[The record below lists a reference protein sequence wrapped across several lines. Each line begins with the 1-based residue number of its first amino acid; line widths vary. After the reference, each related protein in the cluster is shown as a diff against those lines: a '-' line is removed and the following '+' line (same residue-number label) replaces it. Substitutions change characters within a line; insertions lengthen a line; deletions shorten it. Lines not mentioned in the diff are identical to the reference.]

1 MVVNNNIQDDK
12 KKQKELEKQ
21 QKELEKQQKELE
33 KQQKL
38 QQKEL
43 EKQQKLQQKEL
54 EKQKK
59 EEAKKLKELEKEQK
73 NIAKKEAENNENENK
88 LSMSKNIIS
97 FLNTKNQ
104 KKDYT
109 PVYQIISQIPNNLIN
124 KIIHIADIHIRL
136 LERHEEYNLVFEKFY
151 QDLITIRETNPN
163 TLVCLC
169 GDLLEKKDILRPNT
183 IVQTWNFLKSIS
195 DILPLIIIT
204 GNHDVIETNNDKID
218 SISSILKDRPT
229 NNIHYLRDSGV
240 YIYNNIIF
248 GVTSI
253 IDKYVLNKDEVDNIL
268 IQNNSNIHQLYD
280 LSQIKKVGL
289 YHGTL
294 SESMTNLGHLLMN
307 NDDSK
312 HFLTLDEFGSY
323 DYILLGDIHKFQY
336 LNSNKTVAYCSS
348 MVSQNFTE
356 TDQYHGYLEWDIL
369 TGYSEYHILQNDYA
383 HHKIDIDD
391 ILEDNDNITLS
402 NELIN
407 EKLKNIKSGLLE
419 LRYSDSYWK
428 INTSL
433 LTKQI
438 NNQFPKINIKWRLI
452 NKTNGKNRILQNK
465 MISKKL
471 ISNKEEI
478 ISNDINDIKEIKEV
492 IDNPELSDY
501 TDSDSKSNK
510 SLTLTDSYIFELIDL
525 YIKEKYP
532 TLNNDL
538 ANSIKT
544 KLNEI
549 VENNNISNREFANS
563 DWKILLLAFDNMYG
577 YGYNNVFD
585 FTKYS
590 INDIIGIFGQNGLGK
605 SAIIDIITFM
615 LFSRAARGN
624 ERTIP
629 KDVIN
634 VRCKTSHG
642 ILIIESNGK
651 KYMIIKHCKRNYH
664 ECKQRFSVKPTV
676 DLFELI
682 QYNNSNTTDNKA
694 KEIYEL
700 FGVKYYK
707 KSLNEEDRKQT
718 EIVISNITGTYE
730 NFLIT
735 SVLLQG
741 NTKTFKDMSSDDKKK
756 FLYQILK
763 INNFDNAAKDVESKY
778 KELKKSLNDRKI
790 KLETKIPIDVLEK
803 EIINIENNI
812 LPNLQDKLEKSENEL
827 LVLNVSINELIN
839 KQIPINCNLI
849 ISNDLEYDNNIKKIN
864 DYQLDIDKLNDIIN
878 CLNTEINDYEKKIE
892 DLSELKKSKE
902 IIDEYENTKNKLT
915 KLQNN
920 RYDKLNKL
928 TEKKQ
933 VYHLIK
939 TNNLNIDIANKNKSL
954 LENDLNELYDKIDKS
969 KLKITN
975 YKKLLKKLNLINDKE
990 SIENNNNINKE
1001 ELKSKQSLMFEQL
1014 NDLILQKQQLTN
1026 NIDDS
1031 VDYNDIDDKIIDYKS
1046 KIKEINKY
1054 LENNDN
1060 LEIIKSFSDIE
1071 NKYNSLV
1078 SSSIDYVYNTLETL
1092 KETKYNKT
1100 NFNENIDQIKDTLD
1114 IIHNKPTNK
1123 KHILIDKYEKIN
1135 KFNKEYQSKEN
1146 EYNELTI
1153 LIEKLSHNK
1162 ESFDKVRKLDIKINK
1177 QRVLIDSL
1185 DINSNLDEYNELQNQ
1200 LKLEI
1205 EYQNIINQLEIGQ
1218 VVLNDN
1224 IAKMTNQIKDIDIDI
1239 DNIKSN
1245 INTKNIID
1253 EIDND
1258 IIAIRDEINIFS
1270 KPDLVNNRYIRLQ
1283 QEEKLKLEYQKSIV
1297 EIGNIIIK
1305 NKQRLSELI
1314 NNIDKIKEQLDSYNQ
1329 NKDNIKINQQ
1339 INNELIDL
1347 RTNINII
1354 NKNNK
1359 IFNNDIIQNKTS
1371 LVNHK
1376 NNLEIS
1382 KTNMGEFKQ
1391 IETEKKLYEYLSTI
1405 LGKNGIPIY
1414 LLNKRLDDFT
1424 KRINTI
1430 LQPFINKHI
1439 ELQITKDDGI
1449 EIILKTHDDYIFY
1462 SIGGMESLMLDITFK
1477 IIIGQLS
1484 IMPKCNM
1491 LFIDESISVFDK
1503 EHLDNIEDLFIFL
1516 KQYYSTVYLITHIQ
1530 DVKHKVDKQLGVY
1543 SLNGY
1548 TLLRNIDGLS
1558 SINIDDQ
1565 ISNIINIRT
1574 DVNKLESD
1582 SESDSEN
1589 QIKKIKIKVKSK
1601 SNNIIPNILIV

>member
-1 MVVNNNIQDDK
+1 MVIKNNTIDPKIDSMKSK
-12 KKQKELEKQ
+12 KEQKEEAKKNKELEKQ
-21 QKELEKQQKELE
+21 QKILQKEE
-33 KQQKL
+33 AKKI
-38 QQKEL
+38 
-43 EKQQKLQQKEL
+43 KEL

-59 EEAKKLKELEKEQK
+59 EKASKIKELEKQQK
-73 NIAKKEAENNENENK
+73 IIAKKEKEDKKIKEENNENENK
-88 LSMSKNIIS
+88 LIMSKNIIS

-104 KKDYT
+104 KKDFT
-109 PVYQIISQIPNNLIN
+109 PVYQIISQIPNNIIN

-136 LERHEEYNLVFEKFY
+136 LERHEEYNLVFKKFY
-151 QDLITIRETNPN
+151 QDLTIIKQNNPN

-195 DILPLIIIT
+195 DILPLIIIA
-204 GNHDVIETNNDKID
+204 GNHDIIETNNDKID
-218 SISSILKDRPT
+218 SISSILKDRPI

-253 IDKYVLNKDEVDNIL
+253 IDKYILNKNELDNIF
-268 IQNNSNIHQLYD
+268 IQNNSNINQLYD
-280 LSQIKKVGL
+280 PTQIKTIGL

-294 SESMTNLGHLLMN
+294 SESLTNLGHLLIN
-307 NDDSK
+307 NEENK
-312 HFLTLDEFGSY
+312 HYLTLDEFGSY

-336 LNSNKTVAYCSS
+336 LNEKKTVAYCSS
-348 MVSQNFTE
+348 MISQNFTE
-356 TDQYHGYLEWDIL
+356 TDKYHGYLEWDIL
-369 TGYSEYHILQNDYA
+369 TGNSEYHILQNDYA

-391 ILEDNDNITLS
+391 LLEDKENIILS

-407 EKLKNIKSGLLE
+407 NKLKDINSGLLE
-419 LRYSDSYWK
+419 IRYSDSYWK

-452 NKTNGKNRILQNK
+452 NKTNGKNRILLNK

-471 ISNKEEI
+471 ISNKEEVL
-478 ISNDINDIKEIKEV
+478 SNDIEDNDQ
-492 IDNPELSDY
+492 ELSNY
-501 TDSDSKSNK
+501 IDSDNK
-510 SLTLTDSYIFELIDL
+510 SLTLTDSYLYELIDL
-525 YIKEKYP
+525 YMKEKYP
-532 TLNNDL
+532 TLNNEL
-538 ANSIKT
+538 ANGIKT

-549 VENNNISNREFANS
+549 VKNNNISNREFANS

-624 ERTIP
+624 EKTIP

-634 VRCKTSHG
+634 VRCKSSHG
-642 ILIIESNGK
+642 ILIIESNRK

-664 ECKQRFSVKPTV
+664 EGKERFSVKPTV

-682 QYNNSNTTDNKA
+682 PYNNLNIETKS

-700 FGVKYYK
+700 FGIKYYK
-707 KSLNEEDRKQT
+707 KSLNEEDRRQT
-718 EIVISNITGTYE
+718 EIVISNIIGTYE

-763 INNFDNAAKDVESKY
+763 INNLDNAAKDVESKY
-778 KELKKSLNDRKI
+778 KELKKILNERKI
-790 KLETKIPIDVLEK
+790 KLESKIPIDILEK
-803 EIINIENNI
+803 DIANIENDI
-812 LPNLQDKLEKSENEL
+812 LPNLQNKLEKSENDL
-827 LVLNVSINELIN
+827 LDLNKSINDLIN
-839 KQIPINCNLI
+839 KQIPINSNLI
-849 ISNDLEYDNNIKKIN
+849 INNDQEYQQNIKKIY
-864 DYQLDIDKLNDIIN
+864 DYKLEIDKLNNIIN
-878 CLNTEINDYEKKIE
+878 SLNTEINEYENKIE
-892 DLSELKKSKE
+892 NLSELKKSKE
-902 IIDEYENTKNKLT
+902 IIDEYENTKNKLA
-915 KLQNN
+915 KLQND

-933 VYHLIK
+933 SYHLIK
-939 TNNLNIDIANKNKSL
+939 TNNLSIDIANKNKL
-954 LENDLNELYDKIDKS
+954 LLQNDLNELYDKIDKS
-969 KLKITN
+969 KVKITN
-975 YKKLLKKLNLINDKE
+975 HKKLLKELNLINDKE
-990 SIENNNNINKE
+990 SIYNNNTNHKE
-1001 ELKSKQSLMFEQL
+1001 ELKNKQLIMFEQL
-1014 NDLILQKQQLTN
+1014 NDLILQKQQLNN
-1026 NIDDS
+1026 NIGDIEYD
-1031 VDYNDIDDKIIDYKS
+1031 DIDDKILNYKS
-1046 KIKEINKY
+1046 KIKELEKY
-1054 LENNDN
+1054 LQNKDN
-1060 LEIIKSFSDIE
+1060 LELLQSFNDIE
-1071 NKYNSLV
+1071 NKYKSLV
-1078 SSSIDYVYNTLETL
+1078 SSSIDYVYNTLDTL
-1092 KETKYNKT
+1092 KESKYNKD
-1100 NFNENIDQIKDTLD
+1100 NFNDNIDQIKDTLD
-1114 IIHNKPTNK
+1114 IIFNKPTNK
-1123 KHILIDKYEKIN
+1123 KHKLIDKYDIIN
-1135 KFNKEYQSKEN
+1135 KFNKEYQLKEN
-1146 EYNELTI
+1146 EYNEFII
-1153 LIEKLSHNK
+1153 LKDNLINHKNNFEEMKKIE
-1162 ESFDKVRKLDIKINK
+1162 IKINQ
-1177 QRVLIDSL
+1177 QRSLIDSL
-1185 DINSNLDEYNELQNQ
+1185 DININLNEYDELQNQ
-1200 LKLEI
+1200 LKLEL
-1205 EYQNIINQLEIGQ
+1205 EYQNIINQSDAEQ
-1218 VVLNDN
+1218 VILNDN
-1224 IAKMTNQIKDIDIDI
+1224 IAKITNQIKDIDIDI
-1239 DNIKSN
+1239 DNIKLN
-1245 INTKNIID
+1245 INIKKLID
-1253 EIDND
+1253 EIDNE
-1258 IIAIRDEINIFS
+1258 ILIIRDEISIFS

-1283 QEEKLKLEYQKSIV
+1283 QEEKLKLEYQKLIV
-1297 EIGNIIIK
+1297 EIRNEII
-1305 NKQRLSELI
+1305 NKKERLTELI
-1314 NNIDKIKEQLDSYNQ
+1314 NNIDKIKEQLDSYNL

-1339 INNELIDL
+1339 INNELIEL
-1347 RTNINII
+1347 RKNIDII

-1359 IFNNDIIQNKTS
+1359 ILNNDIVQNKT
-1371 LVNHK
+1371 LLLNHK
-1376 NNLEIS
+1376 TNLEINKS
-1382 KTNMGEFKQ
+1382 NMEELKQ

-1449 EIILKTHDDYIFY
+1449 EIILKTHDNYIFY

-1516 KQYYSTVYLITHIQ
+1516 KQYYSNVYLITHIQ

-1543 SLNGY
+1543 SINGY
-1548 TLLRNIDGLS
+1548 TLLRNVDGLS

-1565 ISNIINIRT
+1565 INNIINIRT
-1574 DVNKLESD
+1574 DINQIDYD
-1582 SESDSEN
+1582 SESEN
-1589 QIKKIKIKVKSK
+1589 LNQKIKTEINIEDKSKTKPKSKVKK
-1601 SNNIIPNILIV
+1601 NITADILIV